1 MVDSKNVSIKAD
13 EYLLIYIFSSNFIG
27 FISMEEF
34 EEACGVLNGFHD
46 KNIIPSSSIR
56 DLAKALDI
64 NKDGNI
70 DFNEFLEAFRLVN
83 SSIEEKSVTFEESD
97 GEEA

>member
-1 MVDSKNVSIKAD
+1 
-13 EYLLIYIFSSNFIG
+13 
-27 FISMEEF
+27 MEEF
-34 EEACGVLNGFHD
+34 EEACRVLNGFND
-46 KNIIPSSSIR
+46 ENIIPAASIS

-83 SSIEEKSVTFEESD
+83 NSVEEKSVTFEESD
-97 GEEA
+97 SEET

>member
-1 MVDSKNVSIKAD
+1 
-13 EYLLIYIFSSNFIG
+13 
-27 FISMEEF
+27 MEEF
-34 EEACGVLNGFHD
+34 EEACRVLNGF
-46 KNIIPSSSIR
+46 NEESVIPASSIS

-83 SSIEEKSVTFEESD
+83 NSVEEKSVTFDDSDHEES
-97 GEEA
+97 

>member
-1 MVDSKNVSIKAD
+1 
-13 EYLLIYIFSSNFIG
+13 
-27 FISMEEF
+27 MEEF

-46 KNIIPSSSIR
+46 ENIIPTSSIR
-56 DLAKALDI
+56 DLAKVLDI

-83 SSIEEKSVTFEESD
+83 NSIEEKSVTFEESD
-97 GEEA
+97 GEDS

>member
-1 MVDSKNVSIKAD
+1 
-13 EYLLIYIFSSNFIG
+13 
-27 FISMEEF
+27 MEEF
-34 EEACGVLNGFHD
+34 EEACRVLNGFND
-46 KNIIPSSSIR
+46 ENIIPASSIS

-83 SSIEEKSVTFEESD
+83 NSVEEKSVTFEESD
-97 GEEA
+97 SEET